1 MKKFLS
7 ILLVIAMVA
16 SLVAMLIVP
25 TSASTPSSTRKVTAD
40 DVTVETLTNGVI
52 GTTAV
57 LFDGV
62 KPEPGYYGGSA
73 EVWDKKANGDYVLVT
88 FDQQVTIS
96 ELIIHAIGNWP
107 YPTIKA
113 YNALG
118 TEVFSKSF
126 NPNSGDITAMT
137 IVADGDTP
145 IEVKSLKIFN
155 DYDGKVFR
163 LCEMEIQ
170 AHFHDYGNPT
180 AEVAPSCGV
189 DGSKTYVCS
198 DCSKTIVEPVAK
210 TNAHIWSTT
219 ATETLAPAA
228 DREGILQYK
237 CTVNNCPA
245 YKEEKLPCTGHNTTC
260 TRVEADCENDGSV
273 TYVCND
279 DGCDYELSYV
289 LDKLNHI
296 PASTSTLYKKA
307 TIYSNEIVAYECQRD
322 GCDGLR
328 LVEIPE
334 TKLDSPDGTTKYLSN
349 DDIVGEIVEVLG
361 ANGATDARDKT
372 QLFDGVT
379 AMGDYWSPTNFWS
392 ASTGSTLT
400 VTFDKEYIILD
411 AYLHFRSNGNTLK
424 IEYFDAENNPVG
436 TVYQEEISA
445 GVDADT
451 AVPIYGIINQ
461 KVKKLVITV
470 VSDKWGQG
478 NKGAMKLSEIQLL
491 AHECVYEQADRENI
505 NTVPAECK
513 TTFDGLCRLCDRYAT
528 GVVEYNHTFEKET
541 GTEIDKIY
549 ITNADETTDY
559 KDATC
564 YTDGKGYKHCTVC
577 NADVDTVIP
586 ATGNHDFENGAPV
599 YDDDKAPTCGEGATG
614 HKKCA
619 TPGCT
624 AVSEDCD
631 FPATGAHSKWNWK
644 VIEGEEP
651 DYTHTGLKGYF
662 CGVCG
667 YKDTSKEDQ
676 VADMTKLNA
685 VSTKDWSVRYTD
697 FVSPRATFKL
707 SKKNIEAIEDEFD
720 VKIFGVV
727 QKGEATKEIQV
738 YGEGATGKVGSDGTF
753 SLVVKGASYTDEYKF
768 SVRIEITCKAD
779 NTTAEN
785 TVTSKNITTA
795 PDGTVSA
802 KDVATYLIAPNR
814 VDELDAELKKFFE
827 KIAE

>member
-40 DVTVETLTNGVI
+40 DAYVTVSHEGGGAANKDALIDGVI
-52 GTTAV
+52 PESESIYTVG
-57 LFDGV
+57 GV
-62 KPEPGYYGGSA
+62 SWFPAAS
-73 EVWDKKANGDYVLVT
+73 GDYATIHLN
-88 FDQQVTIS
+88 DQISIS
-96 ELIIHAIGNWP
+96 ELKLYGTGNYSKITVQIFDTAGTKTFEKDLWLQGAGTIETHAIIEANTSI
-107 YPTIKA
+107 YEARTIKII
-113 YNALG
+113 G
-118 TEVFSKSF
+118 S
-126 NPNSGDITAMT
+126 
-137 IVADGDTP
+137 
-145 IEVKSLKIFN
+145 SLKW
-155 DYDGKVFR
+155 DDGRTDKVSE
-163 LCEMEIQ
+163 LEITG
-170 AHFHDYGNPT
+170 HFHDFGDPT
-180 AEVAPSCGV
+180 AEVAPSCGI
-189 DGSKTYVCS
+189 DGSATYSCS
-198 DCSKTIVEPVAK
+198 ECSVTKIEKIEK

-219 ATETLAPAA
+219 ATETLTPAA

-245 YKEEKLPCTGHNTTC
+245 YKEEKLPCLGHNTTC

-296 PASTSTLYKKA
+296 PSTTSTVHQKA
-307 TIYSNEIVAYECQRD
+307 TIWCNEILAYECTRPE
-322 GCDGLR
+322 CDGAK
-328 LVEIPE
+328 LVETPNSMLENPDDAVIR
-334 TKLDSPDGTTKYLSN
+334 LGNDNIDSITE
-349 DDIVGEIVEVLG
+349 DDTN
-361 ANGATDARDKT
+361 ANGTVSANRNKDC
-372 QLFDGVT
+372 LFDRIIET
-379 AMGDYWSPTNFWS
+379 SYWKPTNFWS
-392 ASTGSTLT
+392 GVAGSKLIIE
-400 VTFDKEYIILD
+400 FDKEYLFLD
-411 AYLHFRSNGNTLK
+411 AKIHVSDNYNDIKIQFFNAEDEAVGLEFNAPINNGQNFDSVDLTGNTKNQFIKK
-424 IEYFDAENNPVG
+424 I
-436 TVYQEEISA
+436 
-445 GVDADT
+445 
-451 AVPIYGIINQ
+451 
-461 KVKKLVITV
+461 VITV
-470 VSDKWGQG
+470 VNAKNPTATQFTEFVI
-478 NKGAMKLSEIQLL
+478 N
-491 AHECVYEQADRENI
+491 AHGCKYEQADRENI

-513 TTFDGLCRLCDRYAT
+513 TTFDGLCRLCDIHAT

-541 GTEIDKIY
+541 GTELDKIY
-549 ITNADETTDY
+549 SDRENDIPV
-559 KDATC
+559 TC
-564 YTDGKGYKHCTVC
+564 YQDGIGYKHCTVC
-577 NADVDTVIP
+577 QADVDTYTP
-586 ATGNHDFENGAPV
+586 ATGVHDFENGEPV
-599 YDDDKAPTCGEGATG
+599 YDKDSAPDCGNPGTG

-667 YKDTSKEDQ
+667 YQDTSKENQ

-768 SVRIEITCKAD
+768 SVRVEITCKAD
-779 NTTAEN
+779 NTKAEN